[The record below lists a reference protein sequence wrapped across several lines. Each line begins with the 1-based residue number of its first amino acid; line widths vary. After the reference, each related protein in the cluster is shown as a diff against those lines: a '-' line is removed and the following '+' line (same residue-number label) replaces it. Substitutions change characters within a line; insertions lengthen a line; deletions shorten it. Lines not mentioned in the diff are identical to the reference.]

1 MENPQKEKLI
11 DDLLVQMN
19 NEAENR
25 GCPIGNML
33 FNFSQEEDDIP
44 DLLKKWGI
52 EYSDLVSVLRCCSTR
67 EYITSYGNNEFKNI
81 RLTEEGQARAIS
93 VLNAKSSRTP
103 SCGDIHIETLNA
115 NAPTQ
120 IGNYNKQNIRN
131 AFQYLNEE
139 IEKSDAPQEQ
149 KEKVRTLLDD
159 LLKHPLTQTIL
170 GGALSLGTKFIGN

>member
-19 NEAENR
+19 NEAENQ
-25 GCPIGNML
+25 GCPIGNL
-33 FNFSQEEDDIP
+33 FFNFNQDEEYSL
-44 DLLKKWGI
+44 DLLKKLGI
-52 EYSDLVSVLRCCSTR
+52 EYSDLESVIRCCSTR
-67 EYITSYGNNEFKNI
+67 EYITSYGNKL

-120 IGNYNKQNIRN
+120 IGNYNKQDIRN

-170 GGALSLGTKFIGN
+170 GGALSLGTKFIGK